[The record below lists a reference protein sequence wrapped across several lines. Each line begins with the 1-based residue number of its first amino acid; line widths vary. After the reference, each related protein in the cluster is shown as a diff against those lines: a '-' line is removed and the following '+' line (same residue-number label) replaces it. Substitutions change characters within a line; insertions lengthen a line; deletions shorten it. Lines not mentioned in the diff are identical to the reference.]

1 MIPYSVL
8 DLSPIPEGGTAN
20 EALANTL
27 DLAQEAERLGYNRF
41 WLAEHHNMTGIA
53 SAATA
58 VVMDAVTELVER
70 LRAEKAPVER
80 WNPTKNHQKE
90 TGRFE

>member
-1 MIPYSVL
+1 MIGDPV
-8 DLSPIPEGGTAN
+8 DLSAYRDRP
-20 EALANTL
+20 L
-27 DLAQEAERLGYNRF
+27 DQ
-41 WLAEHHNMTGIA
+41 A
-53 SAATA
+53 SVTAATA